1 MKAAFNPLK
10 TAKRTCAALL
20 TAGVLSTGAFAQDVP
35 TTVPTSFTGTYDL
48 TYALAQTGSPL
59 ANGTAVSV
67 VIAPGGAMCL
77 GGYRL
82 TNPVTRAGNVN
93 EAIWKESSLGIEI
106 AVSSLTSGFNEINV
120 GSTSGTWYGQLQGS
134 KTSTATT
141 GCGAAPDLTK
151 INEFFALAQEKYAEF
166 FPASAGV
173 FNEIL
178 EGYIYRAYPNGI
190 YLAINDGDVYV
201 MGGEFGSEP
210 SKQGSLE
217 AILSELSGTTVDIDD
232 IPEGDYK
239 LVVTGTIGVF
249 GFNVAFPAVTIDN
262 IGAPSST
269 DIDDIRD
276 AVKEALKDINFVG
289 TINVSEV
296 KSTSSDFSFV
306 IEFKGSVDGVT
317 SDYKLLYTY
326 TKL

>member
-1 MKAAFNPLK
+1 
-10 TAKRTCAALL
+10 
-20 TAGVLSTGAFAQDVP
+20 
-35 TTVPTSFTGTYDL
+35 
-48 TYALAQTGSPL
+48 
-59 ANGTAVSV
+59 
-67 VIAPGGAMCL
+67 MCL

-82 TNPVTRAGNVN
+82 TSPVIRAGNGH
-93 EAIWKESSLGIEI
+93 EAIWTESSLGIEI
-106 AVSSLTSGFNEINV
+106 AVSSLISGFNEINV

-141 GCGAAPDLTK
+141 GCSAAPDLTK
-151 INEFFALAQEKYAEF
+151 INELFALAQEKFAEL
-166 FPASAGV
+166 FPASAGAV
-173 FNEIL
+173 NETL
-178 EGYIYRAYPNGI
+178 DGYIYRAYPNGI

-201 MGGEFGSEP
+201 MGGEFGDTP
-210 SKQGSLE
+210 TKQGSLE

-239 LVVTGTIGVF
+239 LVVTGTVGVF
-249 GFNVAFPAVTIDN
+249 GINVAFPAVTIEN

-306 IEFKGSVDGVT
+306 IEFKGTVEGVT
-317 SDYKLLYTY
+317 SDYRLLYTY
-326 TKL
+326 TKI